1 MWKIW
6 FFTALI
12 ALPGVAPASVSKPSA
27 PVATDSMATIHGK
40 LAEAVKL
47 QQSGD
52 LVASM
57 ALLQEVLQ
65 SPAFVKLPPNEQQ
78 ATLFLSGAINYERGE
93 YKAAH
98 EYLVKATEGP
108 SPKLQA
114 WQVRL
119 DVAFRVRDY
128 RDAARCVATIARQWP
143 NELGSVSDHMLYAIK
158 HELDVAD
165 ASNEELVL
173 LEALFD
179 AHWSDQNGYS
189 DIYWFELTRLLIE
202 KGAIAK
208 ATIVAK
214 SIHSARMAVAM
225 RIDKR
230 FDVVVQAN
238 KDAFD
243 IDRMA
248 AAEIQQAEMVS
259 KEHPDKLAPLVHL
272 QDLLN
277 DKLQY
282 QRVIA
287 ITDETA
293 AKVAG
298 GKGLELYS
306 DYDGFYTWML
316 NRRSAALE
324 GLGRWDEAATQLASA
339 AQLSEDGHVNVSQ
352 VLNLANLDA
361 NLLRPQ
367 EAMDALK
374 RLGEP
379 SAFGRMQL
387 EKVMLKIAV
396 QKKDQAGIAEH
407 MAYLRDNRDEAIS
420 SWQDA
425 LLMVGDE
432 DAAADLLIE
441 RLHNPKWRND
451 ALVEMQDYLDTPV
464 SPFYR
469 DIEKHWK
476 NVIRRPKVREA
487 VNEVGRIESFHLAS

>member
-1 MWKIW
+1 MRKTWLFI
-6 FFTALI
+6 ALI
-12 ALPGVAPASVSKPSA
+12 ALPGLAPASVSKPSA
-27 PVATDSMATIHGK
+27 PVTTDSMAAIHDK

-52 LVASM
+52 SVASM

-98 EYLVKATEGP
+98 EFLVKATEGP

-119 DVAFRVRDY
+119 DAAFRLQDY

-143 NELGSVSDHMLYAIK
+143 DELGSIEDRMLYVIK
-158 HELDVAD
+158 HGLDVAD
-165 ASNEELVL
+165 ASDEELSL

-179 AHWSDQNGYS
+179 AHWTDQNGFS
-189 DIYWFELTRLLIE
+189 ATYWFELTRLLIE
-202 KGAIAK
+202 KGAVAK
-208 ATIVAK
+208 ATVVAK
-214 SIHSARMAVAM
+214 SIHSVRMAVAM

-230 FDVVVQAN
+230 FDAVIQAN
-238 KDAFD
+238 KGAFD
-243 IDRMA
+243 IDRLA
-248 AAEIQQAEMVS
+248 AKEIQQAEIAS

-272 QDLLN
+272 LDLLN

-287 ITDETA
+287 ITDDTV
-293 AKVAG
+293 AKAAG
-298 GKGLELYS
+298 GKGPAMYS

-316 NRRSAALE
+316 NQRSAALQ
-324 GLGRWDEAATQLASA
+324 GLGRWDEAAAQLASA
-339 AQLSEDGHVNVSQ
+339 AQLTENGHINVSQ
-352 VLNLANLDA
+352 ALNLANLDA
-361 NLLRPQ
+361 NLLRPKD
-367 EAMDALK
+367 AMDVLAK
-374 RLGEP
+374 LGQP

-396 QKKDQAGIAEH
+396 QQKDQAGIAKH
-407 MAYLRDNRDEAIS
+407 MTYLRNNRNEAIGA
-420 SWQDA
+420 WQDA

-441 RLHNPKWRND
+441 RLHNPQWRND
-451 ALVEMQDYLDTPV
+451 VLVEIQDYIDTPA

-469 DIEKHWK
+469 DVEKHWK
-476 NVIRRPKVREA
+476 NVIKRPKVREA